1 MIKFLINGLLRD
13 KHRSRLPL
21 IVVAIGVMLT
31 VLLTTW
37 IQGVMGDSITL
48 NARLA
53 TGHVKVI
60 TRGYRE
66 SMDQL
71 PMDLALTGANE
82 LIANLRKEYPDVS
95 WVERIEFGGLLD
107 VPDESG
113 ETRSQGP
120 FAGIA
125 ADLFNKSSGE
135 SDRLNLEKIL
145 VEGRLPSVSGDIL
158 LSNSFAVKLGV
169 HINDKV
175 TIIGTTMNGGMTIYN
190 FKVAGTIRYGIS
202 ALDRGS
208 VIMDISD
215 ARVTFDMEDACN
227 EILGYTD
234 PEYYDDEKATLLMN
248 SFNSKNSGRNDQFS
262 PVMIRLRDQNDLGS
276 IIDLMSGV
284 VGLISSVFIIVL
296 SVVLWNTGLVGGLRR
311 YGEIG
316 LRLAM
321 GEEKGHIY
329 RTMLAESFFIGLAG
343 SVVGIALGMTLAWL
357 IQKNGLDLSSAMQNA
372 TMLMPG
378 VFRTR
383 ITPESW
389 YIGFIPGILATLL
402 GTALS
407 GIGIYRRQ
415 TARLFKEL
423 QLQ

>member
-1 MIKFLINGLLRD
+1 MIKFLIKGLLRD

-37 IQGVMGDSITL
+37 IQGVLGDSITL
-48 NARLA
+48 NAKLS

-60 TRGYRE
+60 TRGYKE
-66 SMDQL
+66 SMDQI
-71 PMDLALTGANE
+71 PIDLSLAGATE
-82 LIANLRKEYPDVS
+82 IIDDLRKNYPEVK
-95 WVERIEFGGLLD
+95 WVERIQFGGLIDL
-107 VPDESG
+107 PDEKG

-120 FAGIA
+120 FIGLGV
-125 ADLFNKSSGE
+125 DFFDNNSWE
-135 SDRLNLEKIL
+135 SERLNLNQIL
-145 VEGRLPSVSGDIL
+145 VEGSLPATAGEILVSHE
-158 LSNSFAVKLGV
+158 FAQKLG
-169 HINDKV
+169 IRIKDKV
-175 TIIGTTMNGGMTIYN
+175 TIIGATMYGGMTIYN

-202 ALDRGS
+202 ALDKGA
-208 VIMDISD
+208 VIMDLSD
-215 ARVTFDMEDACN
+215 ARLAFDMEDACN
-227 EILGYTD
+227 EILGFTD
-234 PEYYDDEKATLLMN
+234 AEYYDDEKATVIMN
-248 SFNSKNSGRNDQFS
+248 SFNSKHSTEEDQFS

-284 VGLISSVFIIVL
+284 VGLISTIFIIVL
-296 SVVLWNTGLVGGLRR
+296 SVVLWNAGLVGGLRR
-311 YGEIG
+311 YGEVG

-329 RTMLAESFFIGLAG
+329 RSMIAESFFIGLAG
-343 SVVGIALGMTLAWL
+343 SVAGIALGLALAWF

-372 TMLMPG
+372 TMIMPG

-383 ITPESW
+383 ITPEAW
-389 YIGFIPGILATLL
+389 YIGFIPGIFATLL